1 MNEGATIME
10 TELIVRLI
18 VSIIAAINAAAAAF
32 GFNPFNVDEQTIYTV
47 VSFVAALV
55 TWIWGFWKNND
66 FTDEARQ
73 GTAYM
78 KHLKSLRK

>member
-1 MNEGATIME
+1 ME

-47 VSFVAALV
+47 VSFVAAFV
-55 TWIWGFWKNND
+55 TWVWGFWKNND
-66 FTDEARQ
+66 FTDEARR
-73 GTAYM
+73 GTAVM
-78 KHLKSLRK
+78 RELKAARHIKD

>member
-1 MNEGATIME
+1 ME

-47 VSFVAALV
+47 VSFFAALV
-55 TWIWGFWKNND
+55 TWAWGFWKNND
-66 FTDEARQ
+66 FTDEARR
-73 GTAYM
+73 GTAVM
-78 KHLKSLRK
+78 RELKAARHIKD